1 MKTEPNNFTPLTAR
15 PLPAGSVLR
24 HPRQR
29 PGRSSSLRCGR
40 CAWTP
45 AAGAA
50 RPNTPETTR
59 KNGHND
65 HKTRLDWFRRFRDD
79 PADPTQNPAGG
90 EGNGGVQIEPTS
102 NPPAKSVPDAAAT
115 DGVQRGPQGRCACL
129 HDKGPDPSSQIR
141 ACSWRSAGQGF
152 EPWKASADGFTV
164 RLMNVFLGSLCAI

>member
-79 PADPTQNPAGG
+79 PY
-90 EGNGGVQIEPTS
+90 
-102 NPPAKSVPDAAAT
+102 PPARFEVSVADAT
-115 DGVQRGPQGRCACL
+115 GYPPLNLSCGRSTPRVC
-129 HDKGPDPSSQIR
+129 H
-141 ACSWRSAGQGF
+141 
-152 EPWKASADGFTV
+152 
-164 RLMNVFLGSLCAI
+164 